1 MSSLISLANYT
12 TMNEEALMGDSAQ
25 LSRIA
30 AIMLGVRD
38 LPQAVAFYKDKL
50 GLKMIMQESQLALM
64 QCGNVILGL
73 SVRHANAAPLAEAVE
88 VSFGIDNLRATHK
101 ALGQKGVA
109 FLGEPRAVT
118 STDWAVHF
126 RDVDGH
132 LLSLF
137 GPEGKA

>member
-1 MSSLISLANYT
+1 MADT
-12 TMNEEALMGDSAQ
+12 VQ

-38 LPQAVAFYKDKL
+38 LQAAIAFYRDRL
-50 GLKMIMQESQLALM
+50 GLKVIMQESELALL
-64 QCGNVILGL
+64 QCGNVMLGL
-73 SVRHANAAPLAEAVE
+73 SLRHMNAAPLAEAVE
-88 VSFGIDNLRATHK
+88 ISFGVDNLRATHK
-101 ALGQKGVA
+101 ALGEKGVV
-109 FLGEPRAVT
+109 FMSEPRQVT
-118 STDWAVHF
+118 PTDWAVHF